1 MNLIKKII
9 AGFLGATLPLSVG
22 AVFLGNSIKASKAS
36 AHTFVLN
43 NNNAPEITN
52 NQGTLEDE
60 HYVTWEYN
68 GVSDYNN
75 GHIIIN
81 PQGYFG
87 VKSDSNWGYTGIEGI
102 TANFSSGELWLLK
115 SVDGITWNES
125 AILESG
131 VENNTADNW
140 RYIRFYSY
148 ADTININSVSFGY
161 SCSGVS
167 SIEDVDN
174 AKVGNV
180 LSTSS
185 NLSAEACAGRNTTAI
200 SFSKNNTSSSWA
212 VIGLDR
218 EYTIEEIRYQVV
230 EFDYY
235 KVNTVPNTSVSFP
248 AIQLY
253 KDTTKTVGSKQSKEA
268 GKTHYKVTDLG
279 NDWYHVEMPVSA
291 LAPTL
296 SGYYIYKLDTKTS
309 TWKWMWDDAAVKTE
323 LTVGAIYLS
332 VGTCIIDNLR
342 FGSSLNELGVFN
354 NGTSFDKY
362 AEDEEGRE
370 IVKPYWFKVSWAG
383 YFHSCTMTF
392 SPAIAEQV
400 VWDNTTSKSPFYVRG
415 LQAGDVEVTATLVVG
430 YDHHSLQITK
440 TLTIN

>member
-1 MNLIKKII
+1 MKKLGLKILGVIASISVLAGTVFTASNLII
-9 AGFLGATLPLSVG
+9 P
-22 AVFLGNSIKASKAS
+22 SKAS

-43 NNNAPEITN
+43 SSNSPTITN
-52 NQGTLEDE
+52 GSGTMEDE
-60 HYVTWEYN
+60 HSVTWEYS
-68 GVSDYNN
+68 GVTSYNE
-75 GHIIIN
+75 GHITVN
-81 PQGYFG
+81 PRGYFG
-87 VKSDSNWGYTGIEGI
+87 IKSDSNWGYTGIEGI

-131 VENNTADNW
+131 IENNTADKW

-167 SIEDVDN
+167 SVEDVDN

-185 NLSAEACAGRNTTAI
+185 NLEAEACAGRNTTAI
-200 SFSKNNTSSSWA
+200 SFSKSQNDTSTSWA
-212 VIGLDR
+212 VIGLDKT
-218 EYTIEEIRYQVV
+218 YTLEEIRYQVV

-235 KVNTVPNTSVSFP
+235 KVNNKPNTSVAFP

-253 KDTTKTVGSKQSKEA
+253 KDATHSVGSKQSKEA

-279 NDWYHVEMPVSA
+279 NDWYHIQMPVSA

-296 SGYYIYKLDTKTS
+296 SGYYIYKLDTKTN

-323 LTVGAIYLS
+323 LTVGAIYLT

-342 FGSSLNELGVFN
+342 FGSSVNE
-354 NGTSFDKY
+354 
-362 AEDEEGRE
+362 
-370 IVKPYWFKVSWAG
+370 
-383 YFHSCTMTF
+383 
-392 SPAIAEQV
+392 
-400 VWDNTTSKSPFYVRG
+400 
-415 LQAGDVEVTATLVVG
+415 
-430 YDHHSLQITK
+430 
-440 TLTIN
+440 